1 MDRNKIDL
9 EKKHRRSEDM
19 LETIT
24 TELSD
29 EELSKISGGSL
40 ASACC
45 TGKHIV
51 RATIIC

>member
-9 EKKHRRSEDM
+9 EKKHKRSEG
-19 LETIT
+19 LRETVT
-24 TELSD
+24 NELSE

-40 ASACC
+40 ASACA

-51 RATIIC
+51 RATITC